1 MMSAACDSNS
11 SRNSIRSWMR
21 SPVAT
26 GRSTFPA
33 TLASAFRFSGGTGSS
48 SQAGRNGAISRAI
61 RTAVDGLNRPCI
73 SSISSASGPIA
84 SRTAS
89 IRETAYRVSSWPSS

>member
-1 MMSAACDSNS
+1 MWPTSGWMMSAACDSKS

-21 SPVAT
+21 SPVAI
-26 GRSTFPA
+26 GMSTFSA
-33 TLASAFRFSGGTGSS
+33 TLDSALRFSGGTGSS
-48 SQAGRNGAISRAI
+48 SQAGLNGAISRAI

-73 SSISSASGPIA
+73 SSISSVSGPMA

-89 IRETAYRVSSWPSS
+89 MRDTA